1 MMTAQGLHACIAAY
15 AAHHGNAD
23 VLSTQVACRW
33 ASPEM
38 AMKYARQ
45 TGGMGLRM
53 VQELARDLAEGWD
66 PLMKD
71 APIVSFGGRDRG
83 QQPKG
88 APLLPA
94 DLAPEMLQLIDELEP
109 VNCVLRDGSTYR
121 GIVRSFGRWDM
132 SIEVEEAGEVTILF
146 HALHKSN
153 TWAL

>member
-1 MMTAQGLHACIAAY
+1 MRRLGHDT
-15 AAHHGNAD
+15 
-23 VLSTQVACRW
+23 TRPACRW
-33 ASPEM
+33 ATPEM

-88 APLLPA
+88 APLVPT
-94 DLAPEMLQLIDELEP
+94 DLAPEILQLINELE
-109 VNCVLRDGSTYR
+109 VDEHQA
-121 GIVRSFGRWDM
+121 IVETEDTAIYYNSHGYD
-132 SIEVEEAGEVTILF
+132 
-146 HALHKSN
+146 
-153 TWAL
+153 WAEKLADTS